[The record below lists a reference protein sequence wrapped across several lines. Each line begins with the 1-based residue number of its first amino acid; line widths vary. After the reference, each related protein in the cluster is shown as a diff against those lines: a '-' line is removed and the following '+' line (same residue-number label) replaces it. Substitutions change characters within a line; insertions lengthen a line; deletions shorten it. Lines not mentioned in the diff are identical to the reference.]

1 MKQGFRVLD
10 SDLHTMEPDDLWPKY
25 LDEPFRR
32 FAPQFVRGT
41 ASAPNQPV
49 IRIGDVEIAEM
60 SKRARTAVV
69 GRDLHERSFARH
81 PHYAAA
87 HARGYDSESHV
98 QAMDIE
104 GIDVAVIYGTRGRQV
119 LMHDALD
126 PQVAS
131 ALARAHNGWTHDFCQ
146 YDPKRLKFAAQVAF
160 HDVPGAV
167 AEARR
172 AVRELGAI
180 AVIGNPNPIAGRHI
194 RLGGGALRLVQA
206 SRAGDT
212 YRTTVDVGSAPVD
225 RLDIGHTLP
234 RGSTVTSVLLDGSPV
249 DYDTVLTNR
258 GLEVLARAPASG
270 THELVV
276 TGS

>member
-98 QAMDIE
+98 PFNEMFLLFGQ
-104 GIDVAVIYGTRGRQV
+104 GILEPDRCKKTLELFAEKVI
-119 LMHDALD
+119 
-126 PQVAS
+126 
-131 ALARAHNGWTHDFCQ
+131 
-146 YDPKRLKFAAQVAF
+146 
-160 HDVPGAV
+160 
-167 AEARR
+167 
-172 AVRELGAI
+172 
-180 AVIGNPNPIAGRHI
+180 
-194 RLGGGALRLVQA
+194 
-206 SRAGDT
+206 
-212 YRTTVDVGSAPVD
+212 
-225 RLDIGHTLP
+225 P
-234 RGSTVTSVLLDGSPV
+234 RF
-249 DYDTVLTNR
+249 R
-258 GLEVLARAPASG
+258 
-270 THELVV
+270 
-276 TGS
+276 